1 MNTFLGGQDGS
12 EDVCLTVCERGLK
25 SFEDIRHISLEGCV
39 TLLVQLDKTTARFLQ
54 ISNHLPDSRNEE
66 LGLDVAEG
74 LQNISAMTQFDVCIL
89 HNALCQNSFLADLPE

>member
-39 TLLVQLDKTTARFLQ
+39 TLLVQLDTTRAGFLQ
-54 ISNHLPDSRNEE
+54 IGDHVPDSRGE
-66 LGLDVAEG
+66 LGLNVAEG
-74 LQNISAMTQFDVCIL
+74 LENISAMTQFNVSVL
-89 HNALCQNSFLADLPE
+89 HNALCQNSFLAD